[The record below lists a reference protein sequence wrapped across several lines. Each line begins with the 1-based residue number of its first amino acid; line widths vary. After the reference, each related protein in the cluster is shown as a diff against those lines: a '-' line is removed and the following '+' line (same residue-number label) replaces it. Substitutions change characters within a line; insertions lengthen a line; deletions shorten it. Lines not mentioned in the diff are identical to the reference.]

1 MKSVRDD
8 CECSKWRQAELGA
21 VNLRSGLEIGNS
33 VLDVKMIRIQSSF
46 AVFRCSGVK
55 LESYYGD
62 VVIAT
67 VRLPSYSLSGDYQFS
82 ADTPATISTLNRQ
95 TSASPPPHNT
105 TRD

>member
-1 MKSVRDD
+1 MKTDRDD

-82 ADTPATISTLNRQ
+82 ADTPATINRRQ
-95 TSASPPPHNT
+95 PARRRTI
-105 TRD
+105 RLEIR

>member
-1 MKSVRDD
+1 MKTDRDD

-33 VLDVKMIRIQSSF
+33 VPDVKMIRIQSSF

-82 ADTPATISTLNRQ
+82 ADTPATINRRQ
-95 TSASPPPHNT
+95 PARRRTI
-105 TRD
+105 RLEIR

>member
-1 MKSVRDD
+1 MKTDRDD

-21 VNLRSGLEIGNS
+21 VNLRSGLEIGNT
-33 VLDVKMIRIQSSF
+33 VPDVKMIRIQSSF

-67 VRLPSYSLSGDYQFS
+67 VHLPSYSLSGDYQFS
-82 ADTPATISTLNRQ
+82 ADTPATINRRQ
-95 TSASPPPHNT
+95 PARRRTI
-105 TRD
+105 RLEIR

>member
-1 MKSVRDD
+1 MKTDRDD

-82 ADTPATISTLNRQ
+82 ADTPATISTINRQ
-95 TSASPPPHNT
+95 NAASPPHNT

>member
-33 VLDVKMIRIQSSF
+33 VPDVKMIRIQSSF

-82 ADTPATISTLNRQ
+82 ADTPATISTINRQ
-95 TSASPPPHNT
+95 NAASPPHNT

>member
-21 VNLRSGLEIGNS
+21 VNLRSGLEIGNT
-33 VLDVKMIRIQSSF
+33 VPDVKMIRIQSSF

-82 ADTPATISTLNRQ
+82 ADTPATINRRQ
-95 TSASPPPHNT
+95 PARRRTI
-105 TRD
+105 RLEIR

>member
-1 MKSVRDD
+1 MKTDRDD

-21 VNLRSGLEIGNS
+21 VNLRSGLEIGNT
-33 VLDVKMIRIQSSF
+33 VPDVKMIRIQSSF

-82 ADTPATISTLNRQ
+82 ADTPATINRRQ
-95 TSASPPPHNT
+95 PARHRTI
-105 TRD
+105 RLEIR